1 MQSMRPYNLSN
12 EILKNRVRDGGM
24 SENLGGKYQYGG
36 ISCQKWLILR
46 KEKKTKWW
54 GDGQKLPILGRHS
67 LLSTL
72 WLR

>member
-46 KEKKTKWW
+46 KEKKSQNGGERVKN
-54 GDGQKLPILGRHS
+54 RHF
-67 LLSTL
+67 
-72 WLR
+72 